1 MPKTAKVTA
10 LKRTRRVLKAVKIKI
25 ADSSSDSEASSEE
38 SAEFS
43 HVPIDIENIPNLEN
57 LFLEEN
63 LSSNENMEQL
73 AAQVGNLTRLLEE
86 MRNQQEQQQQIINTL
101 SQGQA
106 QANVAQNNA
115 QQQNAPAAVNVDT
128 LFKIPDPIKSIPKFD
143 GNRKQLSAWLATAEN
158 TLNVFRNIVTEQQYN
173 IFVTAV
179 INKVEGRAKDIICL
193 AGNPQSFQEIKEIL
207 TNALGDRQELTFYKS
222 QLWQT
227 KMTDNMSVHKYYNRC
242 KEICQN
248 IKSLAKQK
256 PKYKENWDA
265 INAFIEEDA
274 LAAFLAGLKEPYFG
288 YAQAAGP
295 EDMEA
300 AYAFVCKF
308 KTKETT
314 SMNMEAQQKQYKNQ
328 KSKEYPKKS
337 NEFQSNKHQTNY
349 QKSDRNHDN
358 DSAPQM
364 MEVGSVK
371 SRLTLN
377 KKQINNR
384 EISDEEKSSESEKE
398 DEENIDLN
406 FCWGQT
412 QRTLT

>member
-1 MPKTAKVTA
+1 MPKISKVTA
-10 LKRTRRVLKAVKIKI
+10 LKKTRQLLKSVKAKI
-25 ADSSSDSEASSEE
+25 TDSSTESELDSEE

-43 HVPIDIENIPNLEN
+43 HIPIDDIPDLQN
-57 LFLEEN
+57 LFLQDSKKE
-63 LSSNENMEQL
+63 SNNMDQL
-73 AAQVGNLTRLLEE
+73 AADVGTLTRLLEE
-86 MRNQQEQQQQIINTL
+86 MRRQQEQQQQVLNAL

-106 QANVAQNNA
+106 QANNA
-115 QQQNAPAAVNVDT
+115 QLNTQQRCANITVDT

-143 GNRKQLSAWLATAEN
+143 GNRKQLTAWLTTAEN
-158 TLNVFRNIVTEQQYN
+158 TLNVFKDLVTENQYE

-179 INKVEGRAKDIICL
+179 VNKIEGKAKDIICL
-193 AGNPQSFQEIKEIL
+193 AGNPQKFEEIKEIL

-256 PKYKENWDA
+256 PKYKEHWDA

-288 YAQAAGP
+288 YAQAARP

-308 KTKETT
+308 KCKEVTATNIEALSKKPRDFKYQERGYKKPQFDKNNDKKVEPAKDPPQPMDT
-314 SMNMEAQQKQYKNQ
+314 S
-328 KSKEYPKKS
+328 
-337 NEFQSNKHQTNY
+337 
-349 QKSDRNHDN
+349 
-358 DSAPQM
+358 
-364 MEVGSVK
+364 SVK

-377 KKQINNR
+377 RRQLNNN
-384 EISDEEKSSESEKE
+384 ETAHSDNNSESESESDIE
-398 DEENIDLN
+398 DVDIN
-406 FCWGQT
+406 FCLIHK
-412 QRTLT
+412 QRTNT